1 MLRTRLWMGAVLI
14 LLTVGVLLVDGR
26 LAPWYPFLFALLL
39 TLDLLACHELL
50 GLMGPSR
57 RPWPW
62 LCYLAVALLVIV
74 NWPVHLW
81 PWARDISP
89 DPLRWVLGTY
99 AAVVLAAF
107 ILA

>member
-14 LLTVGVLLVDGR
+14 ALTVGVLIFDR
-26 LAPWYPFLFALLL
+26 RFAPWYPFLFLLL
-39 TLDLLACHELL
+39 LSLELLACHELL
-50 GLMGPSR
+50 ALLGSEQ

-62 LCYLAVALLVIV
+62 LCYTAVAVLVVV

-89 DPLRWVLGTY
+89 HALAWVLGTY
-99 AAVVLAAF
+99 AA
-107 ILA
+107 